1 MGWDAAPGAR
11 LKPGADVD
19 VVDGC
24 PNENLG
30 ADDVDGAGGIKVFE
44 GEDDDVPENE
54 KRGVVGFEL
63 SDVVVEVEM
72 GGGTRASDL
81 AAAGV
86 EEKVTGEGEALEVA
100 PKIGTWDLVVGGTTT
115 AGDEAEEEVSG
126 FAKENGAGLEALSV
140 EGG

>member
-1 MGWDAAPGAR
+1 MPGDR

-30 ADDVDGAGGIKVFE
+30 ADDVDDVGGMAMV
-44 GEDDDVPENE
+44 EDEAAPENE
-54 KRGVVGFEL
+54 KRGAVGFEL
-63 SDVVVEVEM
+63 SDVVAEVET

-86 EEKVTGEGEALEVA
+86 EEKVTGEGEELEVA
-100 PKIGTWDLVVGGTTT
+100 PKIGT
-115 AGDEAEEEVSG
+115 
-126 FAKENGAGLEALSV
+126 
-140 EGG
+140 